1 MKPIVVR
8 LGGNSIFIVRETT
21 MYNKYL
27 KEELAN
33 KVHMNSVL
41 QKSKDLVNIYV

>member
-1 MKPIVVR
+1 MKPIVAR
-8 LGGNSIFIVRETT
+8 LDGSSIFIVRETT

-27 KEELAN
+27 KEELAS

-41 QKSKDLVNIYV
+41 QKSKYLVYIYV